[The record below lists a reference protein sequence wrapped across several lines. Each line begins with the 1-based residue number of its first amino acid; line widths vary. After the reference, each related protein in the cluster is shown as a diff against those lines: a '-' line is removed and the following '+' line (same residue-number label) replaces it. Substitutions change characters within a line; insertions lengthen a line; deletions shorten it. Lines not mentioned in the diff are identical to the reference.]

1 MREFRFFASIGPIQS
16 ARELGESAR
25 RAEAAGFDGI
35 LIPDHIVEILAP
47 LPALSVVAALTDRL
61 RVGTLVLNN
70 DLRNPTVLAHE
81 LLTLD
86 QLSGG
91 RLIVGMGAGWNR
103 PEYELAGIAFDPQPV
118 RAARLEAAVLRLKEL
133 LQGRPGFPQPVQ
145 KPRPPILI
153 GAGGRRL
160 LEFGAREAEVV
171 GLAPRISERGA
182 NSLSPAATDEKLGWI
197 RAAAGDRFE
206 RLGIHAYSA
215 YEGGAEILADPRP
228 RAREIAGR
236 LRARRG
242 VEISEEEVLE
252 SPQVFLGSVHQLV
265 EKFEQMRERWSIS
278 WISLPLQGF
287 EPIVGRLAA
296 R

>member
-1 MREFRFFASIGPIQS
+1 MREFRFFASIGPIQT
-16 ARELGESAR
+16 ARALGESAR
-25 RAEAAGFDGI
+25 RAEAAGFEGI
-35 LIPDHIVEILAP
+35 LIPDHIVEMLAP
-47 LPALSVVAALTDRL
+47 LPALAVVAALTDRL

-103 PEYELAGIAFDPQPV
+103 SEYDLAGIAFDPQPV
-118 RAARLEAAVLRLKEL
+118 RAARTEAAVLRLKEL

-160 LEFGAREAEVV
+160 LEFGAREVEAV
-171 GLAPRISERGA
+171 GLAPRISERV
-182 NSLSPAATDEKLGWI
+182 NSLSAAATDEKLGWI

-206 RLGIHAYSA
+206 QLAIHAYSA

-228 RAREIAGR
+228 RAREIVER

-242 VEISEEEVLE
+242 IEVSEQEVLE
-252 SPQVFLGSVHQLV
+252 SPQVFLGGVDQLV
-265 EKFEQMRERWSIS
+265 DKFKQMRERWWIS
-278 WISLPLQGF
+278 WISLPLRGF
-287 EPIVGRLAA
+287 EPIVERLAGK
-296 R
+296 